1 MTRQADL
8 SGKHAVVAGGT
19 SGIGEAT
26 AAAFAAAGADVLVT
40 GRDAT
45 RLAAS
50 TARSG
55 ARGLACDA
63 TSEND
68 RARLAADVGAWGAAD
83 AAGSATGT
91 AEAAGTIDFL
101 VLSLSGAS
109 GGGPFAALDLDGLR
123 AAFEGKLWPQLAVLQ
138 ALLPQLADDAS
149 VVFVSAASARAAL
162 PGTTGLAALNG
173 ALEAAIRPLA
183 TELAPRR
190 VNAVSPGVIDTPWWA
205 AAPADLREQTY
216 ASIAETVP
224 AGRVGTPQD
233 VASAILLLATN
244 PYITGTTVAV
254 DGGLTLPRGG

>member
-1 MTRQADL
+1 MTRQIDL
-8 SGKHAVVAGGT
+8 TGKHALVAGGT

-26 AAAFAAAGADVLVT
+26 AAAFVAAGADVLVT

-45 RLAAS
+45 RLAES

-55 ARGLACDA
+55 ARGLVCDA
-63 TSEND
+63 TSPTDVAALTSAVE
-68 RARLAADVGAWGAAD
+68 RLDV
-83 AAGSATGT
+83 
-91 AEAAGTIDFL
+91 L

-109 GGGPFAALDLDGLR
+109 GGGPFASLDLGGLR
-123 AAFEGKLWPQLAVLQ
+123 AAFEGKLWPQLTLLQ
-138 ALLPQLADDAS
+138 SLLPRLADDAS

-190 VNAVSPGVIDTPWWA
+190 VNAVSPGVIDTPWWS

-216 ASIAETVP
+216 TSIAATVP
-224 AGRVGTPQD
+224 AARVGTPED

-244 PYITGTTVAV
+244 PYITGTTLAV
-254 DGGLTLPRGG
+254 DGGLTLPRGT

>member
-1 MTRQADL
+1 MTRQTDL
-8 SGKHAVVAGGT
+8 TGKHTVVAGGT

-45 RLAAS
+45 RLAES

-55 ARGLACDA
+55 ARGLVCDA
-63 TSEND
+63 TSPTD
-68 RARLAADVGAWGAAD
+68 LGTLAA
-83 AAGSATGT
+83 
-91 AEAAGTIDFL
+91 EAKTINYL

-109 GGGPFAALDLDGLR
+109 GGGPFATLDLAGLR
-123 AAFEGKLWPQLAVLQ
+123 AAFEGKLWPQLAVVQ

-190 VNAVSPGVIDTPWWA
+190 VNAVSPGVIDTPWWS
-205 AAPADLREQTY
+205 AAPAELREQTY
-216 ASIAETVP
+216 SSIAQTVP
-224 AGRVGTPQD
+224 AARVGTPDD
-233 VASAILLLATN
+233 VAHAILLLATN

>member
-1 MTRQADL
+1 MTRQTDL
-8 SGKHAVVAGGT
+8 TGKHAVIAGGT

-26 AAAFAAAGADVLVT
+26 AAAFVAAGADVLVT

-55 ARGLACDA
+55 ARGVTCDA
-63 TSEND
+63 TSPTD
-68 RARLAADVGAWGAAD
+68 VAALAA
-83 AAGSATGT
+83 
-91 AEAAGTIDFL
+91 AETGTIDFL
-101 VLSLSGAS
+101 VLALSGAS
-109 GGGPFAALDLDGLR
+109 GAGPFESLDLAGLR
-123 AAFEGKLWPQLAVLQ
+123 AAFEGKLWPQLALLQ
-138 ALLPQLADDAS
+138 ALLPRLAGDAA

-190 VNAVSPGVIDTPWWA
+190 VNAVSPGVIDTPWWS
-205 AAPADLREQTY
+205 AAPAELREQTY
-216 ASIAETVP
+216 SSIAASVP
-224 AGRVGTPQD
+224 AARVGTADD
-233 VASAILLLATN
+233 VAHAILLLATN
-244 PYITGTTVAV
+244 PYITGTTVPV